1 MKWVFPRSQLLET
14 CVWLILALCYI
25 FLDKHLVFNNNFK
38 LLIITGI
45 LMIITII
52 IMISFSLNRTSGNVQ
67 GCDPEQS
74 TKNHTI
80 SHYLFFFHTLHVYLA
95 KKPTNYKIRG
105 WKWTLHLQDYIRHWT
120 TDSQYLPFLP
130 LKQKGMS
137 QWKVIQGVSWK
148 CAGAP
153 RASFHSSISGSI
165 LSLMRL
171 QHFTLSKW

>member
-1 MKWVFPRSQLLET
+1 MILKWVFPRSQLLET

-67 GCDPEQS
+67 GCDPELS

-80 SHYLFFFHTLHVYLA
+80 CFFSTLFMFIWQ
-95 KKPTNYKIRG
+95 KKLTNYKLRG

-137 QWKVIQGVSWK
+137 EK
-148 CAGAP
+148 
-153 RASFHSSISGSI
+153 
-165 LSLMRL
+165 
-171 QHFTLSKW
+171 

>member
-1 MKWVFPRSQLLET
+1 MSLILTKWFWSQLLET

-25 FLDKHLVFNNNFK
+25 FLDKHLVFSNNFK

-67 GCDPEQS
+67 WCDPELS
-74 TKNHTI
+74 TKSDTI

-95 KKPTNYKIRG
+95 KKLTNYKIRG

-130 LKQKGMS
+130 LKQKEMS
-137 QWKVIQGVSWK
+137 EK
-148 CAGAP
+148 
-153 RASFHSSISGSI
+153 
-165 LSLMRL
+165 
-171 QHFTLSKW
+171 